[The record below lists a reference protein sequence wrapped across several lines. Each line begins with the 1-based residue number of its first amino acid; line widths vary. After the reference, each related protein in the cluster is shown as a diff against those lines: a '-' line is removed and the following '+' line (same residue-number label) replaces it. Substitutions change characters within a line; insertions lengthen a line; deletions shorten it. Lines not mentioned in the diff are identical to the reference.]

1 MQEKLQMRT
10 TREQRSKMREFI
22 LYVPRSLPSQVI
34 YIPPDGAPGEG
45 LTVTRAYVSARID
58 KLRRRM
64 RQVVVRCL
72 EQHEPEAVVAEAL
85 GISRSTLER
94 DMAEALDELASGR

>member
-1 MQEKLQMRT
+1 MQVEHMRT

-22 LYVPRSLPSQVI
+22 MYVPRSLPSQVI

-58 KLRRRM
+58 GLRRRM
-64 RQVVVRCL
+64 REVIVRCL
-72 EQHEPEAVVAEAL
+72 EQGESDEVVAEAL
-85 GISRSTLER
+85 GISLRTLWR
-94 DMAEALDELASGR
+94 DLAEALDELAAGG